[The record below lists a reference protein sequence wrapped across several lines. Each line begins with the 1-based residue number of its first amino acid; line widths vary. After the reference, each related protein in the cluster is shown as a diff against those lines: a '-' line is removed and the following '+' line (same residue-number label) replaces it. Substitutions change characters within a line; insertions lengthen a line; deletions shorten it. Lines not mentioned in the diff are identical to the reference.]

1 MIQSTVRREA
11 DEFARVLDGPVSTEV
26 ADRYAELTRAVTLLR
41 ERPRPT
47 PRPDFVL
54 DLRERLMVA
63 AETDLVPATPETGS
77 ARTSASRKGHR
88 RLATIAAATV
98 FVGGT
103 AGMAAAAQGTLPG
116 DSLYPIK
123 RGLENV
129 QLHLNTSDTA
139 RGHDLLSQAATRLQ
153 EAQDLLAEPRTPAR
167 DQLIDEALR
176 AAATS
181 ANSGSDLLFT
191 HYQQTQSASDI
202 ADVRKFAN
210 AQMGILGSLAG
221 QHGLGGIHLR
231 QVGDA
236 LAAID
241 QQAQV
246 LCSACSDL
254 PDAAVPDD
262 VLTLSSA
269 KTTLGQLV
277 SVPTIRA
284 EKMEK
289 LAQRAQ
295 QVAQHTGAAA
305 STQGTDHADN
315 AAGSSASSTSGDT
328 QTKSKPVH
336 DLINGLTSTSKS
348 SLPGQIGTTL
358 NGVTS
363 GLNGVVDDTL
373 GLVDGLLGAKK

>member
-1 MIQSTVRREA
+1 MIQSTTRREA
-11 DEFARVLDGPVSTEV
+11 EEFARVLDGPVSTEV

>member
-1 MIQSTVRREA
+1 
-11 DEFARVLDGPVSTEV
+11 
-26 ADRYAELTRAVTLLR
+26 
-41 ERPRPT
+41 
-47 PRPDFVL
+47 
-54 DLRERLMVA
+54 
-63 AETDLVPATPETGS
+63 
-77 ARTSASRKGHR
+77 SRKGHR

>member
-1 MIQSTVRREA
+1 MIQSTTRREA
-11 DEFARVLDGPVSTEV
+11 EEFARVLDGPVSTEV

-54 DLRERLMVA
+54 DMRERLMVA
-63 AETDLVPATPETGS
+63 AETDLVPSTPETGS